1 MTTTSSLLRLCLG
14 LGLLAAGCT
23 PSTSE
28 WTPAEA
34 PKAPHVDYVRLQHEA
49 AFKPGSPDLA
59 GGEAASLTRFLDL
72 AGVTSED
79 HVYFEAGDDRLSV
92 ARLGRLTRLAAQQ
105 GIGAR
110 TLPPEGNLLPDHLRV
125 VVERYV
131 VTPPECPNWTSPA
144 VGDHGNQP
152 GSNWGCADATNFSLM
167 VADPRDLVIG
177 RTMEP
182 AQGDGA
188 FAAVKRFREG
198 KVKDPST
205 QGASTTYNQSQSG
218 GASGGGGGSSDS
230 GQ

>member
-1 MTTTSSLLRLCLG
+1 MTTSSLLRLCLG

-34 PKAPHVDYVRLQHEA
+34 LKAPRVDYVRLQHEA
-49 AFKPGSPDLA
+49 AFKAGSPDLA
-59 GGEAASLTRFLDL
+59 GGEAAGLTRFLDQ

-92 ARLGRLTRLAAQQ
+92 ARLGRLTRLVAQH

-110 TLPPEGNLLPDHLRV
+110 TLPPEANLVPDHIRV

-131 VTPPECPNWTSPA
+131 VTPPNCPNWTSPA
-144 VGDHGNQP
+144 VGYHGNEP

-177 RTMEP
+177 RTMDP
-182 AQGDGA
+182 AQGDAA

-205 QGASTTYNQSQSG
+205 QGASTTYQAGG
-218 GASGGGGGSSDS
+218 GAAGGGGGGSSDS